1 MSRAPNTRIVVLA
14 AGTGS
19 RLGTTTA
26 EIPKWLLPVGGRT
39 IAERQLEAVELARAA
54 TDGAIGDVQV
64 VAGHAAEELGRFLDA
79 TGVPGTSVL
88 ANPEYA
94 TLNNWY
100 SALLPMREQRDP
112 DERIVIMN
120 SDLYAEPD
128 WLAGFLAES
137 ARTDH
142 ESLVGVDL
150 GRTLT
155 DESMKVSAGDGSPPL
170 LELIGKVGVDDPVGE
185 YVGLLMARGTVLND
199 FRDSLESFVG
209 RADRRDEWYERAVGL
224 TAETGTRWVV
234 WPTRDSAWVEID
246 DAADLEAAGELA
258 GSAA

>member
-1 MSRAPNTRIVVLA
+1 VSRSPSTRVVVLA

-19 RLGTTTA
+19 RLGATTA

-39 IAERQLEAVELARAA
+39 IAERQLEAVELARSR

-64 VAGHAAEELGRFLDA
+64 VAGHAADELGRFLDD
-79 TGVPGTSVL
+79 TGVPGTSVM

-100 SALLPMREQRDP
+100 SALLPLREMRDP
-112 DERIVIMN
+112 DERVVIMN
-120 SDLYAEPD
+120 SDLYAEPE
-128 WLAGFLAES
+128 WLAGFLEES
-137 ARTDH
+137 ARTEH

-155 DESMKVSAGDGSPPL
+155 DESMKVSTSGDSPSL
-170 LELIGKVGVDDPVGE
+170 LELIGKVGVVDPVGE

-199 FRDSLESFVG
+199 FRERLESFVG
-209 RADRRDEWYERAVGL
+209 RDDRRDEWYERAVGL

-246 DAADLEAAGELA
+246 DAADLEAADDLA
-258 GSAA
+258 VSA